1 MKKVSLRVAARET
14 EKKSEVKALRRQ
26 GLVPGV
32 LYGLDKSAKMVR
44 IDLAE
49 LRPALQ
55 ASHGTTLLV
64 DLDVEGEK
72 DPVTTVIRE
81 VQLHPVTREIL
92 HCDFLRVDMT
102 RHYQVTVPVVITGEA
117 VGVKMEGGVLDVHLR
132 EIDIRCLPGEIPE
145 SYVLDVSNLEIG
157 DSIMVE
163 EIQKLG
169 QEEFVT
175 HSDVAVVSVAAPRK
189 LAEALPTEGEE
200 EAEGEEKPEGEEEEA
215 ASKEEGGKP
224 EKKEG

>member
-1 MKKVSLRVAARET
+1 MKKVSLRVSARET
-14 EKKSEVKALRRQ
+14 QKKSEVKALRRQ

-32 LYGLDKSAKMVR
+32 LYGLDSEAKMVR

-64 DLDVEGEK
+64 DLEVEGEK
-72 DPVTTVIRE
+72 EPVTTVIRE
-81 VQLHPVTREIL
+81 VQLHPVTREII

-102 RHYQVTVPVVITGEA
+102 RHYQVTVPVAITGES

-132 EIDIRCLPGEIPE
+132 EIEIRCLPGEIPE
-145 SYVLDVSNLEIG
+145 SYVIDVTNLNIG

-163 EIQKLG
+163 EIKPLG

-175 HSDVAVVSVAAPRK
+175 HGDVAVVSVAAPRK
-189 LAEALPTEGEE
+189 LVEVLPEE
-200 EAEGEEKPEGEEEEA
+200 EEEAAEGEEKPEGEEEAPE
-215 ASKEEGGKP
+215 KEES
-224 EKKEG
+224 EKKED